1 MKETDKANFVIRLAT
16 CEDLT
21 LIVQLIRELAIYEKM
36 EDQAIADETILD
48 EWIFRKQSAEVVIA
62 ELGGIPIGFALFFQN
77 FSTFMGRAG
86 LYLEDLFV
94 RPEYRGRGFGK
105 ALLIHLAKIA
115 QKRNLGRF
123 EWVCLDWNQPSIDFY
138 LSLGAVPMSDW
149 TIYRLSGDTLEHLA
163 NMNE

>member
-1 MKETDKANFVIRLAT
+1 MKETDKANFVIRLGT
-16 CEDLT
+16 CEDLK

-94 RPEYRGRGFGK
+94 RPEYR
-105 ALLIHLAKIA
+105 
-115 QKRNLGRF
+115 
-123 EWVCLDWNQPSIDFY
+123 
-138 LSLGAVPMSDW
+138 
-149 TIYRLSGDTLEHLA
+149 
-163 NMNE
+163 